1 MVNITNF
8 EIPGLIYGDLP
19 YKNNTISTNNEAV
32 RQSIL
37 LLFDVIKGELL
48 NYPDFGSNLRQF
60 LFSPLTT
67 SNSLNVLSEIKDII
81 KNYEPRV
88 TVLSSSTVNIE
99 DRGYTIELDLEINKS
114 GEVIH
119 ISQYL
124 GDSAP
129 KALHPAKGNAI
140 PLRKA

>member
-124 GDSAP
+124 GD
-129 KALHPAKGNAI
+129 
-140 PLRKA
+140 